1 MQNIL
6 YPVIYNIMEM
16 KTFAQ
21 FKKEA
26 MKRPGVRKAMKDTD
40 IEFQLIEAIVKSR
53 VEKKLTQKA
62 LAEEIGITQ
71 SALARFESGRSNPTF
86 SFIQKVTTGLGLRL
100 IVK

>member
-1 MQNIL
+1 MK
-6 YPVIYNIMEM
+6 M

-26 MKRPGVRKAMKDTD
+26 MKRPGVKKAMQDSS

-53 VEKKLTQKA
+53 AQKKLTQKA
-62 LAEEIGITQ
+62 LAEEIGVTQ
-71 SALARFESGRSNPTF
+71 SALARFESGRSNPTL

-100 IVK
+100 TVK